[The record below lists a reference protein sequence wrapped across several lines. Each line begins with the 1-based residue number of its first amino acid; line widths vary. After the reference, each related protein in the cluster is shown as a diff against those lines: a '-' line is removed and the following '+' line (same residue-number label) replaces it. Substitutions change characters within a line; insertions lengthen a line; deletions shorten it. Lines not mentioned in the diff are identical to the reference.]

1 MKTVNGRKMEKK
13 KFFLKSKKK
22 IFKMTFV
29 FKESHNIFET
39 FEMTPPDD
47 DDDSR

>member
-1 MKTVNGRKMEKK
+1 MEKK

-39 FEMTPPDD
+39 FEMTPRDD